1 MGTLDNLIMNRKD
14 FIVLGSTGLIGASL
28 TDVLAS
34 NNWKK
39 SKEGKAKN
47 VINIYLSGGIAHQ
60 ESFDPKYLAPQE
72 YRGPLGTVKTNTG
85 ERFSENLKYTAKVAD
100 KMTVIRSMTHGEAAH
115 ERGTHSM
122 ITGWRP
128 SPAIT
133 YPSIGSVVSKELG
146 SRKDLPPY
154 VAIPSPFRSTGSGY
168 LSFKYGPFGL
178 GSNPESPNFSV
189 RDLKLPS
196 GMDAQRF
203 ASRKKIREI
212 VDGYFSDFEKN
223 DQLDAM
229 DSFYLKA
236 YDLISSPKAREAFEI
251 EKESADTRE
260 AYGMNSAGQRL
271 LMARRL
277 VEAGVRFVTLTYGG
291 FDHHTNIKDNI
302 NRQLEPFDKA
312 YATLLTDLFERGM
325 LDDTLVIVTTE
336 FGRTPKI
343 NSNAGRDHWPQVFSV
358 AFAGGGVKAGYIHG
372 ASDPTGSTP
381 EDDPFGVDDYA
392 STIYNLIG
400 IDPNRELM
408 ADGGRPIRVV
418 NQNKV
423 ESKILK

>member
-1 MGTLDNLIMNRKD
+1 MNRRN
-14 FIVLGSTGLIGASL
+14 FIALGTTGLAGASL
-28 TDVLAS
+28 VDVLAA
-34 NNWKK
+34 NNTWKE

-47 VINIYLSGGIAHQ
+47 VIVIYMSGGMAHQ
-60 ESFDPKYLAPQE
+60 ESFDPKYLAPKE

-85 ERFSENLKYTAKVAD
+85 ERFSENLKHTAKVAD

-133 YPSIGSVVSKELG
+133 YPSIGSVVAKELG

-154 VAIPSPFRSTGSGY
+154 VAIPTPFRSTGSGY
-168 LSFKYGPFGL
+168 LSFKHGPFGL

-189 RDLKLPS
+189 RDLSLPS
-196 GMDAQRF
+196 GLTAERF
-203 ASRKKIREI
+203 ASRKNMRSI
-212 VDGYFSDFEKN
+212 VDDYFSKLERN

-236 YDLISSPKAREAFEI
+236 YDMISSPEARSAFELH
-251 EKESADTRE
+251 KEPQKLRE
-260 AYGMNSAGQRL
+260 TYGLNSAGQRL

-277 VEAGVRFVTLTYGG
+277 VESGVRFVALTYGG
-291 FDHHTNIKDNI
+291 FDHHTNIETNI

-312 YATLLTDLFERGM
+312 YATLINDLSDRGM
-325 LDDTLVIVTTE
+325 LDETLVIVTTE

-343 NSNAGRDHWPQVFSV
+343 NSNAGRDHWPQVFSI
-358 AFAGGGVKAGYIHG
+358 AMAGGGVKGGYVHG
-372 ASDPTGSTP
+372 TSDPTGSFP
-381 EDDPFGVDDYA
+381 EDDPFTVDNYA
-392 STIYNLIG
+392 ATIYNLIG

-408 ADGGRPIRVV
+408 ADGGRPIRIV
-418 NQNKV
+418 NQNV
-423 ESKILK
+423 IEPDILK

>member
-1 MGTLDNLIMNRKD
+1 MNRRN
-14 FIVLGSTGLIGASL
+14 FIALGTTGLAGASL
-28 TDVLAS
+28 VDVLAA
-34 NNWKK
+34 NDTWKK

-47 VINIYLSGGIAHQ
+47 VIVIYMSGGMAHQ
-60 ESFDPKYLAPQE
+60 ESFDPKYLAPKE

-85 ERFSENLKYTAKVAD
+85 ERFSENLKHTAKVAD

-133 YPSIGSVVSKELG
+133 YPSIGSVVAKELG

-154 VAIPSPFRSTGSGY
+154 VAIPTPFRSTGSGY
-168 LSFKYGPFGL
+168 LSFKHGPFGL

-189 RDLKLPS
+189 RDLSLPS
-196 GMDAQRF
+196 GLTAERF
-203 ASRKKIREI
+203 ASRKNMRSI
-212 VDGYFSDFEKN
+212 VDDYFSKLERN
-223 DQLDAM
+223 DQLDAR

-236 YDLISSPKAREAFEI
+236 YDMISSPEARSAFELH
-251 EKESADTRE
+251 KEPQKLRE
-260 AYGMNSAGQRL
+260 AYGLNSAGQRL

-277 VEAGVRFVTLTYGG
+277 VESGVRFVALTYGG
-291 FDHHTNIKDNI
+291 FDHHTNIETNI

-312 YATLLTDLFERGM
+312 YATLINDLSDRGM
-325 LDDTLVIVTTE
+325 LDETLVIVTTE

-343 NSNAGRDHWPQVFSV
+343 NSNAGRDHWPQVFSI
-358 AFAGGGVKAGYIHG
+358 AMAGGGVKGGYVHG
-372 ASDPTGSTP
+372 TSDPTGSFP
-381 EDDPFGVDDYA
+381 EDDPFTVDNYA
-392 STIYNLIG
+392 ATIYNLIG

-408 ADGGRPIRVV
+408 ADGGRPIRIV
-418 NQNKV
+418 NQNV
-423 ESKILK
+423 IEPDILK

>member
-1 MGTLDNLIMNRKD
+1 MNRRN
-14 FIVLGSTGLIGASL
+14 FIALGTTGLAGASL
-28 TDVLAS
+28 VDVLAA
-34 NNWKK
+34 NDTWKK

-47 VINIYLSGGIAHQ
+47 VIVIYMSGGMAHQ
-60 ESFDPKYLAPQE
+60 ESFDPKYLAPKE

-85 ERFSENLKYTAKVAD
+85 ERFSENLKHTAKVAD

-133 YPSIGSVVSKELG
+133 YPSIGSVVAKELG

-154 VAIPSPFRSTGSGY
+154 VAIPTPFRSTGSGY
-168 LSFKYGPFGL
+168 LSFKHGPFGL

-189 RDLKLPS
+189 RDLSLPS
-196 GMDAQRF
+196 GLTAERF
-203 ASRKKIREI
+203 ASRKNMRSI
-212 VDGYFSDFEKN
+212 VDDYFSKLERN

-236 YDLISSPKAREAFEI
+236 YDMISSPEARSAFELH
-251 EKESADTRE
+251 KEPQKLRE
-260 AYGMNSAGQRL
+260 AYGLNSAGQRL

-277 VEAGVRFVTLTYGG
+277 VESGVRFVALTYGG
-291 FDHHTNIKDNI
+291 FDHHTNIETNI

-312 YATLLTDLFERGM
+312 YATLINDLSDRGM
-325 LDDTLVIVTTE
+325 LDETLVIVTTE

-343 NSNAGRDHWPQVFSV
+343 NSNAGRDHWPQVFSI
-358 AFAGGGVKAGYIHG
+358 AMAGGGVKGGYVHG
-372 ASDPTGSTP
+372 TSDPTGSFP
-381 EDDPFGVDDYA
+381 EDDPFTVDNYA
-392 STIYNLIG
+392 ATIYNLIG

-408 ADGGRPIRVV
+408 ADGGRPIRIV
-418 NQNKV
+418 NQNV
-423 ESKILK
+423 IEPDILK

>member
-1 MGTLDNLIMNRKD
+1 MNRRN
-14 FIVLGSTGLIGASL
+14 FIALGTTGLAGASL
-28 TDVLAS
+28 VDVLAA
-34 NNWKK
+34 NNTWKE

-47 VINIYLSGGIAHQ
+47 VIVIYMSGGMAHQ
-60 ESFDPKYLAPQE
+60 ESFDPKYLAPKE

-85 ERFSENLKYTAKVAD
+85 ERFSENLKHTAKVAD

-133 YPSIGSVVSKELG
+133 YPSIGSVVAKELG

-154 VAIPSPFRSTGSGY
+154 VAIPTPFRSTGSGY
-168 LSFKYGPFGL
+168 LSFKHGPFGL

-189 RDLKLPS
+189 RDLNLPS
-196 GMDAQRF
+196 GLTAERF
-203 ASRKKIREI
+203 DSRKNMRSI
-212 VDGYFSDFEKN
+212 VDDYFSKLERN

-236 YDLISSPKAREAFEI
+236 YDMISSPEARAAFELH
-251 EKESADTRE
+251 KEPQKLRE
-260 AYGMNSAGQRL
+260 TYGLNSAGQRL

-277 VEAGVRFVTLTYGG
+277 VESGVRFVALTYGG
-291 FDHHTNIKDNI
+291 FDHHTNIETNI

-312 YATLLTDLFERGM
+312 YATLINDLSDRGM
-325 LDDTLVIVTTE
+325 LDETLVIVTTE

-343 NSNAGRDHWPQVFSV
+343 NSNAGRDHWPQVFSI
-358 AFAGGGVKAGYIHG
+358 AMAGGGVKGGYVHG
-372 ASDPTGSTP
+372 TSDPTGSFP
-381 EDDPFGVDDYA
+381 EDDPFTVDNYA
-392 STIYNLIG
+392 ATIYNLIG

-408 ADGGRPIRVV
+408 ADGGRPIRIV
-418 NQNKV
+418 NQNV
-423 ESKILK
+423 IEPDILK